1 MRVSLRIMEETRG
14 IADVVEAVNY
24 PSAALD
30 DLMASD
36 DALEGVTAFAP
47 EAPPPLAQPLTA
59 SPTGAF
65 MIMASSGQIAPGTVH
80 DHGRRQPDAG
90 GSITASGPG

>member
-1 MRVSLRIMEETRG
+1 
-14 IADVVEAVNY
+14 VVEAVNY

-36 DALEGVTAFAP
+36 DALEGVTAFAAKRRP
-47 EAPPPLAQPLTA
+47 RWRNRLPP
-59 SPTGAF
+59 SPPRAHF
-65 MIMASSGQIAPGTVH
+65 MIVNSSGHIAPQTVH

>member
-1 MRVSLRIMEETRG
+1 VRVSLRIMEETRG

-36 DALEGVTAFAP
+36 DALEGVTAFA
-47 EAPPPLAQPLTA
+47 EK
-59 SPTGAF
+59 
-65 MIMASSGQIAPGTVH
+65 
-80 DHGRRQPDAG
+80 RQPRWRNR
-90 GSITASGPG
+90 